1 MADCELVDYLWCF
14 TCIKPQ
20 LIHHPDVLD
29 LHSEGIHV
37 TVSVAICSVADL
49 LTGKQIKIG
58 TRDTISSNFSIPEY
72 QRPYIWKNRQIVK
85 LLRDI
90 TEHQAHS
97 STMPYYLGSVIL
109 HADGERLNIID
120 GQQRLTTLAL
130 MAHLNGQFTDFSLH
144 YNSPISQRQIVH
156 NLAWLKQHSGEWL
169 ELIDFT
175 LLQFSLVITR
185 SEDQAYQFFETQN
198 TGGVRLNGD
207 QIIKAHH
214 LRAIGE
220 KDKPSVDHF
229 ARRWEALGDLSKIVD
244 LLLRGRYWQHL
255 HFREYPQHNQKALIK
270 NCIVNELAENTGK
283 GEDTAFGRII
293 RTYSASGAENLSQ
306 AQVGYDLRQPLNSG
320 VNTIHYLQYFEKLRQ
335 TYLLHGKT
343 NSTLKGFSEFYHH
356 FICKL
361 EGCSYLKQL
370 LDTALLFYISQ
381 FGHTNLEVAAKKLF
395 RVIYSR
401 RVENQTAVKERSIPA
416 FIQETPVLD
425 WIAASFTVKQL
436 FSKLDDF
443 DLKVDSNGLGEGDN
457 TVKKRFVVRVIEHLG
472 LPISQGDFKTQFGPN
487 FDKYIKS
494 LEIRNE

>member
-1 MADCELVDYLWCF
+1 MGYLWCF
-14 TCIKPQ
+14 TCIKLQ
-20 LIHHPDVLD
+20 LRHRGDVLD

-49 LTGKQIKIG
+49 LTDKQIKTG
-58 TRDTISSNFSIPEY
+58 TCDTISSNFSIPEY
-72 QRPYIWKNRQIVK
+72 QRPYIWQDRQIAR
-85 LLRDI
+85 LLKDI
-90 TEHQAHS
+90 AEHQAHS

-109 HADGERLNIID
+109 HADGESLNIID

-130 MAHLNGQFTDFSLH
+130 MAHLNGQFTDFSMH

-169 ELIDFT
+169 ELIDFN

-220 KDKPSVDHF
+220 KDKLSIDRF
-229 ARRWEALGDLSKIVD
+229 ARRWEALGDLSNIVD
-244 LLLRGRYWQHL
+244 LLVRGRYWQYL
-255 HFREYPQHNQKALIK
+255 HFREYPLHNQKALIR

-283 GEDTAFGRII
+283 GEDTAFGRIT
-293 RTYSASGAENLSQ
+293 RTYSASGTESLSQ

-335 TYLLHGKT
+335 TYLLHGEMS
-343 NSTLKGFSEFYHH
+343 STLKGFSDFYNH

-370 LDTALLFYISQ
+370 LDTALLLYISQ
-381 FGHTNLEVAAKKLF
+381 FGQINLEVAAKKLF

-401 RVENQTAVKERSIPA
+401 RIENQTAVKERSIPA

-425 WIAASFTVKQL
+425 WIATSFTVEQL
-436 FSKLDDF
+436 FSKLDGF
-443 DLKVDSNGLGEGDN
+443 DLKVNSNGLGEDDN
-457 TVKKRFVVRVIEHLG
+457 TVKKRFVIRVIEHFDLS
-472 LPISQGDFKTQFGPN
+472 ISQSNFKTQFGPN
-487 FDKYIKS
+487 FDKYIKG
-494 LEIRNE
+494 LEVRNG

>member
-1 MADCELVDYLWCF
+1 M
-14 TCIKPQ
+14 
-20 LIHHPDVLD
+20 
-29 LHSEGIHV
+29 

-49 LTGKQIKIG
+49 LTGKQIK
-58 TRDTISSNFSIPEY
+58 TSTCDTISSNFSIPEY
-72 QRPYIWKNRQIVK
+72 QRPYIWQDRQIEK

-90 TEHQAHS
+90 AEHQALS

-130 MAHLNGQFTDFSLH
+130 MAHLNGQFTDFPLH
-144 YNSPISQRQIVH
+144 YNSPISQRQIIH
-156 NLAWLKQHSGEWL
+156 NLTWLKQHSGEWL
-169 ELIDFT
+169 ELIDFN

-198 TGGVRLNGD
+198 TGGVRLSGD

-220 KDKPSVDHF
+220 KDKLSVDHF
-229 ARRWEALGDLSKIVD
+229 ARRWEALGDLSNIVD

-255 HFREYPQHNQKALIK
+255 HFREYPQHNQKALIR

-283 GEDTAFGRII
+283 GGDTAFGRIT
-293 RTYSASGAENLSQ
+293 RTYSTDGAESLSQ

-320 VNTIHYLQYFEKLRQ
+320 INTIHYLQYFENLRQ
-335 TYLLHGKT
+335 TYLLHGEINT
-343 NSTLKGFSEFYHH
+343 TPKGFSDFYYH

-370 LDTALLFYISQ
+370 LDTALLLYISQ
-381 FGHTNLEVAAKKLF
+381 FGQKNLDVAVKKLF

-401 RVENQTAVKERSIPA
+401 RIENQTAVKERSIPA

-425 WIAASFTVKQL
+425 WIAASFTIEQL
-436 FSKLDDF
+436 FSKLDGF

-457 TVKKRFVVRVIEHLG
+457 TVKKRFVVRVVEYFG
-472 LPISQGDFKTQFGPN
+472 LQIGQCDLKTQFGPN
-487 FDKYIKS
+487 FDKHIKG
-494 LEIRNE
+494 LEVGNE